1 MTNGLNIIVI
11 GLGHQALEDHLP
23 AIVESNKYNL
33 VGVVDI
39 DRDHAVGVSEKYNTE
54 YAVSVSEMLSK
65 LPFKPDVAL
74 IATPHSAYLEIIEE
88 LTENKINIIKEKPFA
103 TSVNEALRII
113 DLIKKS
119 NVSIFVTLQRRF
131 NPIFASVPQ
140 LIKKIGVL
148 YAIEAKYTMNIS
160 KLDSD
165 WRANSRIALGGH
177 CQTWGI
183 ILLTYLYGTLGYQYQ
198 SYANSRLTIATVRY
212 TT

>member
-39 DRDHAVGVSEKYNTE
+39 DRDHAIGVSEKYNTE
-54 YAVSVSEMLSK
+54 YAVSVSEILSK
-65 LPFKPDVAL
+65 LPLKPDVAL

-88 LTENKINIIKEKPFA
+88 LAENKINIIKIKEKPFA

-165 WRANSRIALGGH
+165 WRANSRIALGG
-177 CQTWGI
+177 G
-183 ILLTYLYGTLGYQYQ
+183 
-198 SYANSRLTIATVRY
+198 TVRHGVSFY
-212 TT
+212 

>member
-39 DRDHAVGVSEKYNTE
+39 DRDHAIGVSEKYNTE
-54 YAVSVSEMLSK
+54 YAVSVSEILSK
-65 LPFKPDVAL
+65 LPLKPDVAL
-74 IATPHSAYLEIIEE
+74 IATPHSAYLEMIEE
-88 LTENKINIIKEKPFA
+88 LAENKINIIKEKPFA

-198 SYANSRLTIATVRY
+198 SCANSRLIIATVRY

>member
-39 DRDHAVGVSEKYNTE
+39 DRDHAIDVSKKYNTE

-65 LPFKPDVAL
+65 LPLKPDVAL

-88 LTENKINIIKEKPFA
+88 LAENKIDIIKEKPFA
-103 TSVNEALRII
+103 TSVNEAIRII
-113 DLIKKS
+113 NLVKKS
-119 NVSIFVTLQRRF
+119 NISIFVTLQRRF

-183 ILLTYLYGTLGYQYQ
+183 ILLTYLCGTLGYQYQ
-198 SYANSRLTIATVRY
+198 SYANSQLIIATVRY